1 MAVQTNKI
9 HQIIHSLM
17 LRNLIIIAS
26 IAAASSVAANDAN
39 SFLNITP
46 APAKIEWGEG
56 LFFTPRYIVYTIS
69 GPNED
74 TERLGAYLAGKDRR
88 YSAGN
93 SGIVRLEITD
103 TVDGG
108 VCLFQ

>member
-26 IAAASSVAANDAN
+26 IAAASGVAANDATT
-39 SFLNITP
+39 FLNITP

-56 LFFTPRYIVYTIS
+56 SFFTPRHIVYTIS

-74 TERLGAYLAGKDRR
+74 TERLRA
-88 YSAGN
+88 
-93 SGIVRLEITD
+93 
-103 TVDGG
+103 
-108 VCLFQ
+108 